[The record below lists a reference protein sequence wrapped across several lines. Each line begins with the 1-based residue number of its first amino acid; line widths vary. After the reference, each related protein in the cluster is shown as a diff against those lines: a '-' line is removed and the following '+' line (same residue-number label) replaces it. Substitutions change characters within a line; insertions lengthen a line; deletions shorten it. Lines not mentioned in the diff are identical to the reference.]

1 MESMSW
7 IQLTGH
13 LEHFLSV
20 LCLPASVAAGTV
32 CVLWHARSGHPLFR
46 SATLLFLCVA
56 GAELLAYARGVPSR
70 DDKVGLELLAQFW
83 KRNPA
88 GYVEL
93 AIESLIQ
100 APFLVLMTLVLCQT
114 SQSEWQ
120 GLRRR
125 APEFVAGIYLVICL
139 AGFLIM
145 PFAGTLPPVVV
156 DVASFGVNWII
167 RPLFLA
173 VLGSAIIEAMIRIPD
188 CPWPAIRQLLSR
200 SWPALVVLTLLSGL
214 GLFIPEARVG
224 FDLLILFFSVATL
237 MVGTRGMRPSSLG
250 EKSSPVSDVD
260 PANGM
265 LRMGFTPREQEVCLH
280 LLEGWTYGD
289 IARFLNIAPTT
300 VKTHVQNAYRKA
312 GAANK
317 LELARF
323 LRTLPQNRTE

>member
-1 MESMSW
+1 MESMSL
-7 IQLTGH
+7 IQLIWH
-13 LEHFLSV
+13 LEHFFSV

-32 CVLWHARSGHPLFR
+32 CVLWHARNSHPLFR
-46 SATLLFLCVA
+46 SAALLFFCVA
-56 GAELLAYARGVPSR
+56 SIGLLTYATGLPSR
-70 DDKVGLELLAQFW
+70 EEKVGLALLASFW
-83 KRNPA
+83 GKNPA
-88 GYVEL
+88 GYIAL

-100 APFLVLMTLVLCQT
+100 APFLVLMTLVLCQA
-114 SQSEWQ
+114 SQEEWQ

-125 APEFVAGIYLVICL
+125 APGFVAGIYFVICL

-156 DVASFGVNWII
+156 DVASFSVNWII
-167 RPLFLA
+167 RPLYLA

-188 CPWPAIRQLLSR
+188 CPWPTIRQLLSR
-200 SWPALVVLTLLSGL
+200 SWPALVVLTLLSAL

-224 FDLLILFFSVATL
+224 FDLLILFFSAATL
-237 MVGTRGMRPSSLG
+237 IVGTRGMRPSSLG
-250 EKSSPVSDVD
+250 EKSSLATDVD

-265 LRMGFTPREQEVCLH
+265 LRMGFTPREQEVCLR

-323 LRTLPQNRTE
+323 LRTLPKVE

>member
-1 MESMSW
+1 MEPMSW
-7 IQLTGH
+7 ILLIGH
-13 LEHFLSV
+13 LERILSV

-32 CVLWHARSGHPLFR
+32 CVLWHAKGGHPLFR
-46 SATLLFLCVA
+46 STALLFFCVA
-56 GAELLAYARGVPSR
+56 VARLLAYARGVPSG
-70 DDKVGLELLAQFW
+70 DEKVGLVLLAQFW
-83 KRNPA
+83 NKNPA

-93 AIESLIQ
+93 AIESLIK

-114 SQSEWQ
+114 SQAEWQ

-125 APEFVAGIYLVICL
+125 APEFVAGIYFATCL

-145 PFAGTLPPVVV
+145 PFAGTLPPAVVY
-156 DVASFGVNWII
+156 VASFIANWII
-167 RPLFLA
+167 RPLYLA
-173 VLGSAIIEAMIRIPD
+173 VLGSAIIEAMIRILD

-214 GLFIPEARVG
+214 GLFVPEASIG
-224 FDLLILFFSVATL
+224 SDLLVLFFSAATL
-237 MVGTRGMRPSSLG
+237 MLGTRGMRPSSLG
-250 EKSSPVSDVD
+250 EKSSPDSDVD
-260 PANGM
+260 PANSM
-265 LRMGFTPREQEVCLH
+265 LRMGFTPREQEVCLR

-323 LRTLPQNRTE
+323 LRTLPKMG

>member
-7 IQLTGH
+7 ILFIGH
-13 LEHFLSV
+13 LEHFFSV

-32 CVLWHARSGHPLFR
+32 CMLWHAKKGHPLFK
-46 SATLLFLCVA
+46 SAALLFLCVA
-56 GAELLAYARGVPSR
+56 GAELLAYASGVPSR
-70 DDKVGLELLAQFW
+70 EGNVGLELLAAFW
-83 KRNPA
+83 GKNPA
-88 GYVEL
+88 GYIAL
-93 AIESLIQ
+93 TLESLIQ
-100 APFLVLMTLVLCQT
+100 APFLVLMTLVLCQA
-114 SQSEWQ
+114 SQAEWQ

-125 APEFVAGIYLVICL
+125 APEIVAGIYFVTCL

-145 PFAGTLPPVVV
+145 PFAGTLPPAVVE
-156 DVASFGVNWII
+156 VASFSVNWII
-167 RPLFLA
+167 RPLYLA
-173 VLGSAIIEAMIRIPD
+173 VLGAAIVEAMIRIPD

-200 SWPALVVLTLLSGL
+200 SWLALVVLTLLSGL
-214 GLFIPEARVG
+214 ELFIPEARVG
-224 FDLLILFFSVATL
+224 FDLLVLFFSVATL

-250 EKSSPVSDVD
+250 EKPSPVSDVD

-265 LRMGFTPREQEVCLH
+265 LRMGFTPREQEVCLR

-323 LRTLPQNRTE
+323 LRTLSKME